1 MKVKIQSSAPAQGIS
16 PASHP
21 DALRRLQ
28 EVRDLLVRSHE
39 DLQGC
44 LEAVLDAALFVTGAP
59 RGNLQLFDGEGL
71 RIAVQRG
78 FERPFLD
85 FFAIVRNEED
95 SACGTALEHATRVM
109 VHDVK
114 ASDIFVGTS
123 ALAVLLEAQVR
134 AVVSAPLVSSAGRVV
149 GMVSTHFGSP
159 HTPGERELSLLDLLA
174 RQAADYLERRASEMS
189 RSIR

>member
-1 MKVKIQSSAPAQGIS
+1 MSVDKLQSLTPQRGAS
-16 PASHP
+16 PAS
-21 DALRRLQ
+21 DIAALRRLVALGDRLARP
-28 EVRDLLVRSHE
+28 ER

-44 LEAVLDAALFVTGAP
+44 LEAVLEAALFVTGAP

-95 SACGTALEHATRVM
+95 SACGTALEHAKRVM
-109 VHDVK
+109 IHDINS
-114 ASDIFVGTS
+114 SDIFVGTP

-134 AVVSAPLVSSAGRVV
+134 AVVSTPLANSAGKVV
-149 GMVSTHFGSP
+149 GMVSTHFASP
-159 HTPGERELSLLDLLA
+159 HTPSERELALLDLVA
-174 RQAADYLERRASEMS
+174 RQAANYLERRASEELP
-189 RSIR
+189 

>member
-1 MKVKIQSSAPAQGIS
+1 VQSSAPQRRIS

-21 DALRRLQ
+21 DALQRLRA
-28 EVRDLLVRSHE
+28 VRDLLVRRDE

-59 RGNLQLFDGEGL
+59 RGNMQLFDGEGL

-109 VHDVK
+109 IHDVNS
-114 ASDIFVGTS
+114 SDIFVGTP

-134 AVVSAPLVSSAGRVV
+134 AVVSTPLISSAGQVL
-149 GMVSTHFGSP
+149 GMVSTHFASP
-159 HTPGERELSLLDLLA
+159 HTPSEQELALLDLLA
-174 RQAADYLERRASEMS
+174 GQAANYLERRASEEAL
-189 RSIR
+189 